1 MRDQESE
8 PHSVELNATTPGTNC
23 GVVVDDDLGAKVG
36 TGVGWGGGGEF
47 RKEVY
52 TGSDKGGGGLLRVL
66 YTSYK
71 IFWHLRGFRSRLHLG
86 FL

>member
-36 TGVGWGGGGEF
+36 TEWGGGGGEF

-52 TGSDKGGGGLLRVL
+52 TGSDKGGGGSIAGPIHLIQNLLAFKGVQV
-66 YTSYK
+66 
-71 IFWHLRGFRSRLHLG
+71 
-86 FL
+86 